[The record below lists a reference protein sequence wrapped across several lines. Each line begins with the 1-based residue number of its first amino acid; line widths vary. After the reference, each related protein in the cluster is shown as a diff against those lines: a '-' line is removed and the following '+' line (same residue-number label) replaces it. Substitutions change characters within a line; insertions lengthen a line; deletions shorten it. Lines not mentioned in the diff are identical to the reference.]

1 MNAVMTIKRE
11 YEEAQAQKFDQELQS
26 AFFGM
31 FHTPEIKARRA
42 ARMQKDAQQ
51 PYRAEV
57 REAQIRAEVE
67 TQARQEWERREK
79 AIAKANQKEVADMG
93 ASVAGGL
100 TMAASL
106 IALAMMV

>member
-1 MNAVMTIKRE
+1 MNAVMAIKRNC
-11 YEEAQAQKFDQELQS
+11 EETQARKFDEELQS

-31 FHTPEIKARRA
+31 FHTPEIKARRRD
-42 ARMQKDAQQ
+42 RMKRDAQQ

-57 REAQIRAEVE
+57 REAQIRAEAE
-67 TQARQEWERREK
+67 TQAREEWQHREQAMHK
-79 AIAKANQKEVADMG
+79 AYQREVADMG

-106 IALAMMV
+106 ITLAMMV

>member
-1 MNAVMTIKRE
+1 MNAVMAIKRN
-11 YEEAQAQKFDQELQS
+11 YEAEQARKFDEELQS

-31 FHTPEIKARRA
+31 FHTPEIKARRRD
-42 ARMQKDAQQ
+42 RMKRDAQQ
-51 PYRAEV
+51 PCQTV
-57 REAQIRAEVE
+57 IREAQIRAEVE
-67 TQARQEWERREK
+67 TEARQEWERREK
-79 AIAKANQKEVADMG
+79 VIAKAHQKEVADMG

>member
-1 MNAVMTIKRE
+1 MNAVMAIKRE
-11 YEEAQAQKFDQELQS
+11 YEETQARKFDEELQS
-26 AFFGM
+26 AFFGF
-31 FHTPEIKARRA
+31 FHTEEIKARRRD
-42 ARMQKDAQQ
+42 RMQKAAQQ

-57 REAQIRAEVE
+57 REAQIRA
-67 TQARQEWERREK
+67 QAE
-79 AIAKANQKEVADMG
+79 AKAREEWQQRERALNKAHQREIADMG